1 MFNTVA
7 HISGLYTQ
15 SHTWQSVSSCDRRYH
30 LDSTAITGV
39 KGGNEAMGKPQS
51 FIPAFEN
58 NTRGGFRPS

>member
-1 MFNTVA
+1 MFNTVV
-7 HISGLYTQ
+7 HNSGLYTQ
-15 SHTWQSVSSCDRRYH
+15 SHTWQTVSSCDRRYH

-58 NTRGGFRPS
+58 KTERRVRQS